1 MNTRGFTLIE
11 VLVALAIVVV
21 GIGALLSTLSSAAET
36 TAYLRDKSFAEWV
49 GFNQIATTRLALQS
63 PADGTTTGD
72 VENFAG
78 HKWHWQQEITDL
90 QLPGLRRIDVKVV
103 MVPDGGD
110 PPKDSWNATVSS
122 ILGAAI
128 ATPNGL
134 LPDWDDG
141 AFPGRPGT
149 ATNGNATTS
158 SSSGAVTPSTTNTL
172 TTPTT
177 TTPTTTTPT
186 TTGNTTATGSP

>member
-1 MNTRGFTLIE
+1 MRARGFTLIE

-49 GFNQIATTRLALQS
+49 GFNQIAATRLALQS
-63 PADGTTTGD
+63 PANGTTTGD

-103 MVPDGGD
+103 MVPDGAD
-110 PPKDSWNATVSS
+110 APKDSWTATVSS

-128 ATPNGL
+128 ASPNGL

-141 AFPGRPGT
+141 SFPGRPSTTANGT
-149 ATNGNATTS
+149 ATTS
-158 SSSGAVTPSTTNTL
+158 SATGTVTPSTTNTL
-172 TTPTT
+172 TT
-177 TTPTTTTPT
+177 TTPTTTAPT